1 MSSPNDLQVIFGT
14 GPVGLA
20 IMDELLLRG
29 KRIRMV
35 NRSGKTNAA
44 IPLDVEVVAGDATD
58 PDSTR
63 KAAQGAS
70 VVYNA
75 LNAPNYEQ
83 WASQFPPL
91 QKGVLEGAAYGGAKL
106 VVIENVYMYGSTGG
120 KPITE
125 DLPYLAKGARG
136 RTRATL
142 AQELHSAHTSGK
154 VQVVS
159 GRASDFFGPR
169 VIQSAAGAQAFKAA
183 LAGGKAQV
191 MVSADHL
198 HTFTYM
204 PDIGKA
210 LVMLSENEAAFGQAW
225 HLPSCQTLTT
235 RQFLKLVYEEA
246 GKELNIQVAPKL
258 LMKAMGLFVPSV
270 RGISEL
276 FYEFEEDFVVDHRK
290 FEGTFGNHATPLR
303 EAIRTTLAWCR
314 QN

>member
-1 MSSPNDLQVIFGT
+1 MSSTNELNVIFGT

-20 IMDELLLRG
+20 IMDELLVRG

-35 NRSGKTNAA
+35 NRSGKTNAS
-44 IPLDVEVVAGDATD
+44 IPSEVEVVAGDATD
-58 PDSTR
+58 PDGTR
-63 KAAQGAS
+63 KASRGAR

-75 LNAPNYEQ
+75 LNAPNYEH

-91 QKGVLEGAAYGGAKL
+91 QRGVLEGAAQAGAKL
-106 VVIENVYMYGSTGG
+106 VVMENVYMYGPTGG
-120 KPITE
+120 KPLTE

-136 RTRATL
+136 RTRALL
-142 AQELHSAHTSGK
+142 AQELQAAHASGK

-169 VIQSAAGAQAFKAA
+169 VLQSAAGAQAFKAA
-183 LAGGKAQV
+183 LTGRKAQV
-191 MVSADHL
+191 MVSAEHL

-204 PDIGKA
+204 PDIAKG
-210 LVMLSENEAAFGQAW
+210 LVTLGESEAAYGQAW
-225 HLPSCQTLTT
+225 HLPGCQTLTT
-235 RQFLKLVYEEA
+235 RQFLKLVFEEA
-246 GKELNIQVAPKL
+246 GKEVNIQVAPKF

-290 FEGTFGNHATPLR
+290 FEEAFGNYATPLR
-303 EAIRTTLAWCR
+303 EAIRTTLDWYR

>member
-1 MSSPNDLQVIFGT
+1 MSSANELHVIFGT

-20 IMDELLLRG
+20 IMDELLVRG

-35 NRSGKTNAA
+35 NRSGKTNPS
-44 IPLDVEVVAGDATD
+44 IPPEVEVVAGDATE
-58 PDSTR
+58 PASAR
-63 KAAQGAS
+63 KVSQGAS
-70 VVYNA
+70 LVYNA
-75 LNAPNYEQ
+75 LNAPNYNQ

-91 QKGVLEGAAYGGAKL
+91 QKGVLEGATHTGAKL
-106 VVIENVYMYGSTGG
+106 VVMENVYMYGPTGG
-120 KPITE
+120 KPLAE
-125 DLPYLAKGARG
+125 DLPYRASGPRG
-136 RTRATL
+136 RTRALL
-142 AQELHSAHTSGK
+142 AQELQAAHNSGK

-204 PDIGKA
+204 PDIGKG
-210 LVMLSENEAAFGQAW
+210 LVMLGENEAAFGQAW
-225 HLPSCQTLTT
+225 HLPACQTLTT
-235 RQFLKLVYEEA
+235 RQFLKLIYEEA
-246 GKELNIQVAPKL
+246 GQEVNIQVAPKL
-258 LMKAMGLFVPSV
+258 LMKAMGLFVPPV

-290 FEGTFGNHATPLR
+290 FEQTFGNHATPLR
-303 EAIRTTLAWCR
+303 EAIRTTLAWYR
-314 QN
+314 KN